1 MGSSSSRK
9 LTPKYVSFSPKYVSF
24 SSNRN
29 KTLTTKGKPSEVR
42 SVSFSPDGQWIAS
55 GSEDK
60 TVKIWSVESG
70 ECVTTFNG
78 HSLSVSSVS
87 FSPDGAS
94 IVSGSHDNTVKVW
107 SVESGECVTLNGHS
121 YGVLSVSFSPDGKHV
136 ASGSFDKTVKVWKRT
151 TVTVVDPV
159 IELPCKHSF
168 HKSCICNWLTRN
180 VQQNVPTKCP
190 LCRKDTDIG
199 ICG

>member
-1 MGSSSSRK
+1 MS
-9 LTPKYVSFSPKYVSF
+9 LI
-24 SSNRN
+24 
-29 KTLTTKGKPSEVR
+29 KTLTGHSSSINSIAYAT
-42 SVSFSPDGQWIAS
+42 DGAFIVS
-55 GSEDK
+55 GSSDR

-107 SVESGECVTLNGHS
+107 SVESGECVRTLEGHS
-121 YGVLSVSFSPDGKHV
+121 FWVISVSFSPDGAFIV
-136 ASGSFDKTVKVWKRT
+136 SGSFDKTVKVWKRT